1 MSFNLFRISF
11 EEQRIKDTRSRLAQI
26 ERAKA
31 KHEQAKGEAEAER
44 SQLIERSEE
53 LEQELANMTESLDLL
68 RENLKQQGDVLV
80 GSKKKVEETNAQ
92 YELVSRNISKM
103 EAQVELLIGDRVAL
117 IRKCKLEEI
126 SLPLVDNNSL
136 DDISLEQLDV

>member
-1 MSFNLFRISF
+1 
-11 EEQRIKDTRSRLAQI
+11 
-26 ERAKA
+26 
-31 KHEQAKGEAEAER
+31 
-44 SQLIERSEE
+44 
-53 LEQELANMTESLDLL
+53 MTESLDLL